1 MALASR
7 ISRSIGPRF
16 FSRGFAAAAKPQTF
30 AIYRYDP
37 DQQAKPFLQEY
48 SIDLKSCGPMI
59 LDALIKIKDEVD
71 TTLTFRRSCREGI
84 CGSCAMNINGK
95 NGLACL
101 LYIEPSSKPI
111 EIQPL
116 PHTYVVKDLVPDLT
130 NFYNQYKSI
139 EPWLKRKDVKG
150 KGDKEYFQSREDRA
164 KLDGMYECILCA
176 CCMTS
181 CPSYWWNPEYYLG
194 PAVLMQAYRWIA
206 DSRDQFTEERLAWV
220 NDTMKLYRCH
230 GIMNCTNCCPKGLD
244 PAKAIVNL
252 KEQVAETYKDGWKS
266 MMTEQI
272 VKNKGRES
280 GMMYM

>member
-1 MALASR
+1 MLSRASR
-7 ISRSIGPRF
+7 GVRPVAGARA
-16 FSRGFAAAAKPQTF
+16 FSTQAFK
-30 AIYRYDP
+30 IYRYDP
-37 DQQAKPFLQEY
+37 EVGGKPRLQQY
-48 SIDLKSCGPMI
+48 DVDLTTCGPMI
-59 LDALIKIKDEVD
+59 LDGLVKIKDEMD
-71 TTLTFRRSCREGI
+71 STLAFRRSCREGI

-101 LYIEPSSKPI
+101 LYIEPSAKAI

-116 PHTYVVKDLVPDLT
+116 PHTYVVKDLIPDLT
-130 NFYNQYKSI
+130 NFYNHYKAI
-139 EPWLKRKDVKG
+139 EPWLKRKEPKAKG
-150 KGDKEYFQSREDRA
+150 QKEFLQSKDDRA

-194 PAVLMQAYRWIA
+194 PAVLMQAYRWVA

-244 PAKAIVNL
+244 PAEAIVHL
-252 KEQVAETYKDGWKS
+252 KNECEESYAENWKS
-266 MMTEQI
+266 VIAGEGR
-272 VKNKGRES
+272 KNAGRES
-280 GMMYM
+280 GMMYA